1 MSKLTLNST
10 ESDLIHKRQPA
21 TGGMWGGRML
31 FFLTRAFINIRQHA
45 FVNVV
50 TMGTIA
56 LAMFIASLFLLVFV
70 NLESAMDNWSERV
83 QITVYFDRELAP
95 PEQSQL
101 QQRITAI
108 AGVSRAT
115 YVSRAEALVRF
126 KSRLK
131 GQGTLLEGV
140 RADVLPTSFE
150 INLKQQYRETGSVE
164 AVVTRLKAIPG
175 ITEVQFGEEWVKRF
189 NLFLDFMRFLGSLL
203 GAFLI
208 IAVIFIVSNTIKLTI
223 YSRRDE
229 LDVMALV
236 GATRFFIKAP
246 FLLEGIIQG
255 VVGTGSALLL
265 LFGLYE
271 GFMYNAGDYIPFNP
285 LSSGLMF
292 IPYEYCAALLGAG
305 ALLGFIGS
313 LTSLKRFITT

>member
-1 MSKLTLNST
+1 
-10 ESDLIHKRQPA
+10 
-21 TGGMWGGRML
+21 ML